1 METTHLEI
9 LLTQYI
15 YIYIQ
20 YLSLVGTVEVGTA
33 AARLTVAAVVVVL

>member
-9 LLTQYI
+9 LLTQYT
-15 YIYIQ
+15 YI

-33 AARLTVAAVVVVL
+33 AAQLTVAAAVVVVL